1 MGLHTIKKG
10 LDLPIAGEP
19 EQRIDDARQ
28 PSKVALLADDY
39 VGMRPTMHV
48 RVGDDVRR
56 GQLLFEDKK
65 TPNVFYTA
73 PAAGQVTAI
82 NRGARRALQSVV
94 IQLDASELSG
104 RAETVEFSSFTG
116 DPPGALSDKQVR
128 DLLVESGL
136 WTALRTRPFSK
147 VADPAT
153 WPHSIFV
160 TAIDTN
166 PLAPLAEV
174 ALTGRDA
181 HFDRGLRSLAKL
193 TDGPVFVCR
202 RQASRIAVPSD
213 SRFRD
218 ETFIGPHPAGTAG
231 VHIHHLDPV
240 DRNKVV
246 WHVNYQDVAAI
257 GQLFENGQLDVGR
270 VISIAGPAVRRPRLV
285 RTRLGASTND
295 LLSGE
300 TTDGELRIISGSVL
314 AGRTASGDVFGYL
327 GRYHHQISALTEG
340 RNRDFLGWLA
350 PGMNQ
355 YSTINTFVSKLI
367 PRKKFRFTTSLNG
380 SYRAQVPIG
389 MYERVMPLDILP
401 TFLLRA
407 LLVADLEKAEELGC
421 LELDEEDLALCSFV
435 CPGKIE
441 YGPLLRHVLTIIEK
455 EG

>member
-1 MGLHTIKKG
+1 MGLHRIKKG

-65 TPNVFYTA
+65 TPDVFYTA
-73 PAAGQVTAI
+73 PAAGHVTAI

-153 WPHSIFV
+153 RPHSIFV

-181 HFDRGLRSLAKL
+181 HFDRGLGSLAKL

-231 VHIHHLDPV
+231 VHIHQLDQV

-270 VISIAGPAVRRPRLV
+270 VVSIAGPAVRRPRLV
-285 RTRLGASTND
+285 RTRLGASTDD

-355 YSTINTFVSKLI
+355 YSTINTFASKLI
-367 PRKKFRFTTSLNG
+367 PGKKFRFTTSLNG

-407 LLVADLEKAEELGC
+407 LLVADLERAEELGC

-435 CPGKIE
+435 CPGKVE

>member
-1 MGLHTIKKG
+1 MGLHRIKKG

-65 TPNVFYTA
+65 TPDVFYTA
-73 PAAGQVTAI
+73 PAAGHVTAI

-153 WPHSIFV
+153 RTHSIFV

-181 HFDRGLRSLAKL
+181 HFERGLRSLAKL

-231 VHIHHLDPV
+231 VHIHQLDPV

-355 YSTINTFVSKLI
+355 YSMINTFVSKLI
-367 PRKKFRFTTSLNG
+367 LRKKFRFTTSLNG